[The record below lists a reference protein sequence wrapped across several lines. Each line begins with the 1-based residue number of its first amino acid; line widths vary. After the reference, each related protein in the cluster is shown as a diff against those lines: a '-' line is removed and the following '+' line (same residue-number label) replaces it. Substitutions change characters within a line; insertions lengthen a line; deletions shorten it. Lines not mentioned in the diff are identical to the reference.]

1 MARIWIAQKTQ
12 KPDFMDRIIEK
23 KKWTTKKILQYAA
36 ISLFV
41 IFLAYIFLLRD
52 RSSRLTVDQTQL
64 TSDKVVLDNFREFI
78 PVDGIVLPRTTIYI
92 DAVLGGTVETKF
104 IEDGASVKEGD
115 MILKLSNAN
124 MQLSYM
130 DQETRMYDAINNLQ
144 NSRIAL
150 EQNKFIRQREITNL
164 QYEIDQVTA
173 EFERAKKLYNDGV
186 YTLKEFEDAKRDFDF
201 SSKQLII
208 SLELQRLDS
217 ISAEEQKRQI
227 AASVERMKA
236 NLTLLQSNME
246 KLLVRAPADGVLSS
260 FNVEIGETRGAGER
274 LGQIDLLDGYKMR
287 ANIDERYVSRVVQ
300 GQEAELDFS
309 GKTYQLYV
317 YKIYTGVTGGAFQVD
332 MLFKDEVPDNIKR
345 GQTIQMRLQFSTPT
359 EALILK
365 RGGFFQQTGGNWV
378 YVIDPSGDY
387 AVKRNIRLG
396 RQNTKFYEVLEGL
409 EEGEVMI
416 VSSYEAF
423 GNKDKLILK

>member
-1 MARIWIAQKTQ
+1 
-12 KPDFMDRIIEK
+12 MDRIIEK

-36 ISLFV
+36 IAVFVFFILYLFL
-41 IFLAYIFLLRD
+41 FLD
-52 RSSRLTVDQTQL
+52 RSSRLNVEKDQVTIAQVTL
-64 TSDKVVLDNFREFI
+64 DKFQEFI
-78 PVDGIVLPRTTIYI
+78 PVDGIVMPRTTIYI
-92 DAVLGGTVETKF
+92 DAVLGGTVEKKF
-104 IEDGASVKEGD
+104 VEDGAEVKKGD
-115 MILKLSNAN
+115 VILQLSNAN

-144 NSRIAL
+144 NSRISL
-150 EQNKFIRQREITNL
+150 EQNKFLRQKEITNL
-164 QYEIDQVTA
+164 QYQIDQATL
-173 EFERAKKLYNDGV
+173 EYQRARKLFDDGV
-186 YTLKEFEDAKRDFDF
+186 YTLKEFEDSKRDFEF
-201 SSKQLII
+201 STRQLSI
-208 SLELQRLDS
+208 SLDLQRLDS

-236 NLTLLQSNME
+236 NLTLLKSNME

-260 FNVEIGETRGAGER
+260 FNVEIGETRSEGER
-274 LGQIDLLDGYKMR
+274 LGQIDIMDGYKMR

-300 GQEAELDFS
+300 GQEAELDFG

-317 YKIYTGVTGGAFQVD
+317 HKIYTGVTGGAFQVD

-378 YVIDPSGDY
+378 YVVDPSGDF
-387 AVKRNIRLG
+387 AIKRNIKLG
-396 RQNTKFYEVLEGL
+396 RQNTRYYEVLEGL
-409 EEGEVMI
+409 EAGEDVI
-416 VSSYEAF
+416 ISSYDNF

>member
-1 MARIWIAQKTQ
+1 
-12 KPDFMDRIIEK
+12 MDRIIEK
-23 KKWTTKKILQYAA
+23 KKWTTKKIIQYAA
-36 ISLFV
+36 IAVFVFFILYLFL
-41 IFLAYIFLLRD
+41 FLD
-52 RSSRLTVDQTQL
+52 RSSRLNVEKDQL
-64 TSDKVVLDNFREFI
+64 TIDKVTLDKFQEFI
-78 PVDGIVLPRTTIYI
+78 PVDGIVQPKTTIYI
-92 DAVLGGTVETKF
+92 DAVLGGTVEKKF
-104 IEDGASVKEGD
+104 VEDGAEVKKGD
-115 MILKLSNAN
+115 EILQLSNAN

-144 NSRIAL
+144 NSRISL
-150 EQNKFIRQREITNL
+150 EQNKFLRQKEITNL
-164 QYEIDQVTA
+164 QYQIDQATL
-173 EFERAKKLYNDGV
+173 EYQRAKKLFDDGV
-186 YTLKEFEDAKRDFDF
+186 YTLKEFEDAKRDYEF
-201 SSKQLII
+201 STKQLSI
-208 SLELQRLDS
+208 SLDLQRLDS

-236 NLTLLQSNME
+236 NLTLLRSNME

-260 FNVEIGETRGAGER
+260 FNIEIGETKSEGER
-274 LGQIDLLDGYKMR
+274 LGQIDIMDGYKMR

-300 GQEAELDFS
+300 GQEAELDFG

-317 YKIYTGVTGGAFQVD
+317 NKIYTGVTGGAFQVD
-332 MLFKDEVPDNIKR
+332 MLFKDEVPENIKR

-378 YVIDPSGDY
+378 YVVDPSGDV

-396 RQNTKFYEVLEGL
+396 RQNTRYYEVLEGL
-409 EEGEVMI
+409 EAGENVI
-416 VSSYEAF
+416 ISSYDNY

>member
-1 MARIWIAQKTQ
+1 
-12 KPDFMDRIIEK
+12 MDRIIEK

-36 ISLFV
+36 IAVFV
-41 IFLAYIFLLRD
+41 FFLLYLLVFRD
-52 RSSRLTVDQTQL
+52 RSSRINI
-64 TSDKVVLDNFREFI
+64 DKNQVTIDEVKLDNFQEFI
-78 PVDGIVLPRTTIYI
+78 PVDGVVMPRTTIYI
-92 DAVLGGTVETKF
+92 DAVLGGTVEKKY
-104 IEDGASVKEGD
+104 IEDGAEVKKD
-115 MILKLSNAN
+115 DTILKLSNAN

-150 EQNKFIRQREITNL
+150 EQNKFLRQKEITNL
-164 QYEIDQVTA
+164 LYQIDEVTKG
-173 EFERAKKLYNDGV
+173 FERAQMLFDQGV
-186 YTLKEFEDAKRDFDF
+186 YTLKEYQDAKRDYDF
-201 SSKQLII
+201 STKQLTI
-208 SLELQRLDS
+208 SIELQRLDS

-236 NLTLLQSNME
+236 NLTLLRSNME

-260 FNVEIGETRGAGER
+260 FNVEIGETRSAGER
-274 LGQIDLLDGYKMR
+274 LGQIDIMDGYKMR
-287 ANIDERYVSRVVQ
+287 ANIDERYVSRVVP

-317 YKIYTGVTGGAFQVD
+317 NKIFTGVTGGAFQVD
-332 MLFKDEVPDNIKR
+332 MLFKDDVPENIKR

-359 EALILK
+359 EAVILK

-378 YVIDPSGDY
+378 YVVDPSGDY

-396 RQNTKFYEVLEGL
+396 RQNTRFYEVLEGL
-409 EEGEVMI
+409 EPGEKVI
-416 VSSYEAF
+416 ISSYESF
-423 GNKDKLILK
+423 GNKDKIILK